1 MESRYAGMD
10 LGILVDES
18 QQCALAAK
26 KASGILNFI
35 KHHMANKS
43 RGDSSLLLKI
53 GETAPGVLC
62 PVLGPQYKK
71 NDHSG
76 KSPIE
81 CHEGIRAPFL

>member
-35 KHHMANKS
+35 KHHMATSQEVIRPFYS
-43 RGDSSLLLKI
+43 RLVRQHQ
-53 GETAPGVLC
+53 EYCV
-62 PVLGPQYKK
+62 Q
-71 NDHSG
+71 
-76 KSPIE
+76 
-81 CHEGIRAPFL
+81 F